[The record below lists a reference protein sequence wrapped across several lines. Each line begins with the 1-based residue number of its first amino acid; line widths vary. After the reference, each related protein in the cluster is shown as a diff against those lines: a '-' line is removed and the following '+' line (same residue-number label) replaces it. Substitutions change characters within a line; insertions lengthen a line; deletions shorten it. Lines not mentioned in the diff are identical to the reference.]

1 MIIRISSGEDTNDSR
16 PISQWTKRAI
26 IEAARHRM
34 MSEKD
39 IEKLSRMSL
48 EDLRSQF
55 LVRDGKYL
63 TGSATIPGACR
74 TTTYWRIDWGY
85 MREFLEGCA

>member
-26 IEAARHRM
+26 IEAARYRIT
-34 MSEKD
+34 SEKD

-63 TGSATIPGACR
+63 AGSATIPGACR

-85 MREFLEGCA
+85 MREFLEGCE

>member
-26 IEAARHRM
+26 IEAARNRM
-34 MSEKD
+34 SVKD

-48 EDLRSQF
+48 EDLRSQV

>member
-26 IEAARHRM
+26 IETARNRM
-34 MSEKD
+34 SAKD

-85 MREFLEGCA
+85 MQEFLEGCA

>member
-16 PISQWTKRAI
+16 PISQWTRRAI
-26 IEAARHRM
+26 IEAAGDRV
-34 MSEKD
+34 SGND

-55 LVRDGKYL
+55 LVRDGQYL

-85 MREFLEGCA
+85 MREFLEGCE

>member
-1 MIIRISSGEDTNDSR
+1 
-16 PISQWTKRAI
+16 
-26 IEAARHRM
+26 
-34 MSEKD
+34 
-39 IEKLSRMSL
+39 MSL

-74 TTTYWRIDWGY
+74 TTTYWMIDWGY

>member
-16 PISQWTKRAI
+16 PISLWTKRAI
-26 IEAARHRM
+26 IEAARNRM
-34 MSEKD
+34 SAKD

-55 LVRDGKYL
+55 LVRDGRYL

-74 TTTYWRIDWGY
+74 TTTYWMIDWRY

>member
-26 IEAARHRM
+26 IEAVRSR
-34 MSEKD
+34 MSEA
-39 IEKLSRMSL
+39 EVGKLSRMSL

-55 LVRDGKYL
+55 LVRDGDYL
-63 TGSATIPGACR
+63 TGSATIPGAFR

-85 MREFLEGCA
+85 MREFLEGCE